1 MRKVHLSYYATIT
14 GSLAIAIGLVVVSYG
29 HIRKFAIEA
38 GAAEWEAAV
47 IAVTVDALVV
57 LSIAAIGHAR
67 SVGQTP
73 PAMAKVALIVGIV
86 ATTGANIHHGM
97 GHGWAG
103 IVVSLWVPVAAE
115 LAYQLAMSAVRVGP
129 SGGQKKPV
137 ICGHQVS
144 VATVME
150 RVHAR
155 PDICGGHVPVA
166 MLAVTLVA
174 VRRPAPRD
182 PRPVICTRVATV
194 AGLVATMPPRPR
206 PSMAICGGHVP
217 VATVVQ
223 PLADLRRVIC
233 SPVIPL
239 SEVAMPKCL
248 AICGGH
254 LIPVTEVA
262 MPLPLADLRPEI
274 CTTPVTV
281 AEVMA
286 RTAVATPTINREL
299 MVGRRSATKVAK
311 KSVATTGQVAAR
323 EETILEWIMSAAD
336 PDHRMATA
344 TGDDIAHLLAD
355 RGHGHVSARTARRT
369 LQNIREQMVTVTT

>member
-1 MRKVHLSYYATIT
+1 MRKLPFSYLATIT
-14 GSLAIAIGLVVVSYG
+14 GSLAIAVGLVVVSYG

-67 SVGQTP
+67 SVGQHP
-73 PAMAKVALIVGIV
+73 PAMAKVALIVGIL

-129 SGGQKKPV
+129 TGGQKQLA
-137 ICGHQVS
+137 ICGHQIS

-155 PDICGGHVPVA
+155 PAICGGHVPVA
-166 MLAVTLVA
+166 MLAVTLLA

-194 AGLVATMPPRPR
+194 TTLVATMPPRPR
-206 PSMAICGGHVP
+206 PDVDICGGHIP
-217 VATVVQ
+217 VATVVR

-239 SEVAMPKCL
+239 AEVAMPKRL

-254 LIPVTEVA
+254 LIPAMDVA
-262 MPLPLADLRPEI
+262 MPKPLADLRPVI
-274 CTTPVTV
+274 CTKPVTV

-286 RTAVATPTINREL
+286 RTAVAIPAP
-299 MVGRRSATKVAK
+299 VATKKVAK
-311 KSVATTGQVAAR
+311 PRVAKKAMATAEEVAAR
-323 EETILEWIMSAAD
+323 ENTILDWIMAAD
-336 PDHRMATA
+336 DPDARMATA
-344 TGDDIAHLLAD
+344 TGETVAALLAD
-355 RGHGHVSARTARRT
+355 RGHGHVSERTARRA
-369 LQNIREQMVTVTT
+369 LQHVRTQLADA

>member
-1 MRKVHLSYYATIT
+1 MRKLPFSYLATIT
-14 GSLAIAIGLVVVSYG
+14 GSLAIAVGLVVVSYG

-67 SVGQTP
+67 SVGQHP

-86 ATTGANIHHGM
+86 ATTGANIHHGLD
-97 GHGWAG
+97 HGWAG
-103 IVVSLWVPVAAE
+103 IVVSLWVPIAAE

-129 SGGQKKPV
+129 TGGQKQPV
-137 ICGHQVS
+137 ICGHVIP

-155 PDICGGHVPVA
+155 PNICGGHVPVA
-166 MLAVTLVA
+166 MLAVTLLA

-194 AGLVATMPPRPR
+194 TTLVATMPARPR
-206 PSMAICGGHVP
+206 PAVAICGGHLIP
-217 VATVVQ
+217 VATVVR

-233 SPVIPL
+233 SPVIPVA
-239 SEVAMPKCL
+239 EVAMPKRL
-248 AICGGH
+248 AICGGP
-254 LIPVTEVA
+254 LIPATSVA
-262 MPLPLADLRPEI
+262 MPKPLADLRPVI
-274 CTTPVTV
+274 CTKPVTV

-286 RTAVATPTINREL
+286 RTAVAIPAP
-299 MVGRRSATKVAK
+299 VATKKVAK
-311 KSVATTGQVAAR
+311 PRVAKKVTATSAAAR
-323 EETILEWIMSAAD
+323 EEVILEWITDPAA
-336 PDHRMATA
+336 PDDRAATA
-344 TGDDIAHLLAD
+344 TSEEVAALLAEA
-355 RGHGHVSARTARRT
+355 GHGHVSARTVRRD
-369 LQNIREQMVTVTT
+369 LQHVRTQLATATT

>member
-1 MRKVHLSYYATIT
+1 MRKLPLSYYATIT

-67 SVGQTP
+67 SVGQHP

-86 ATTGANIHHGM
+86 ATTGANIHHGLD
-97 GHGWAG
+97 HGWAG
-103 IVVSLWVPVAAE
+103 IVVSLWVPIAAE

-129 SGGQKKPV
+129 TGGQKKPA
-137 ICGHQVS
+137 ICGQVIP

-155 PDICGGHVPVA
+155 PAICGGQVPVA
-166 MLAVTLVA
+166 MLAVTLLA

-194 AGLVATMPPRPR
+194 TGLVATMPPRPR
-206 PSMAICGGHVP
+206 PAMAICGGHIP
-217 VATVVQ
+217 VAEVVR

-233 SPVIPL
+233 SPFIPL
-239 SEVAMPKCL
+239 SEVAMPKRL
-248 AICGGH
+248 AICGGP
-254 LIPVTEVA
+254 LIPATSVA
-262 MPLPLADLRPEI
+262 MPKPLADLRPVI
-274 CTTPVTV
+274 CTKPVTV

-286 RTAVATPTINREL
+286 RTAVAIPAP
-299 MVGRRSATKVAK
+299 VATKKVAK
-311 KSVATTGQVAAR
+311 RRVAKKAMATAEEVAAR
-323 EETILEWIMSAAD
+323 ENTILDWIMAAD
-336 PDHRMATA
+336 DPDARMATA
-344 TGDDIAHLLAD
+344 TGETVAALLAD
-355 RGHGHVSARTARRT
+355 RGHGHVSERTARRA
-369 LQNIREQMVTVTT
+369 LQHVRTQLATATT

>member
-1 MRKVHLSYYATIT
+1 MRKLPLSYYATIT

-67 SVGQTP
+67 SVGQHP

-86 ATTGANIHHGM
+86 ATTGANIHHGLD
-97 GHGWAG
+97 HGWAG
-103 IVVSLWVPVAAE
+103 IVVSLWVPIAAE

-129 SGGQKKPV
+129 TGGQKKPA
-137 ICGHQVS
+137 ICGQVIP

-166 MLAVTLVA
+166 MLAVTLLA

-194 AGLVATMPPRPR
+194 ASLVATMPPRPR
-206 PSMAICGGHVP
+206 PAVDICGGHIP
-217 VATVVQ
+217 VATVVR
-223 PLADLRRVIC
+223 PLADLRRDIC

-239 SEVAMPKCL
+239 AEVAMPKRL

-254 LIPVTEVA
+254 LIPAMDVA
-262 MPLPLADLRPEI
+262 MPKPLADLRPVI
-274 CTTPVTV
+274 CTAPVTV

-286 RTAVATPTINREL
+286 RTAVAIPAP
-299 MVGRRSATKVAK
+299 VATKKVAK
-311 KSVATTGQVAAR
+311 RRVAKKAMATAEEVAAR
-323 EETILEWIMSAAD
+323 EETILDWIMAAD
-336 PDHRMATA
+336 DPDARMATA
-344 TGDDIAHLLAD
+344 TGESVAALLAD
-355 RGHGHVSARTARRT
+355 RGHGQVSERTARRA
-369 LQNIREQMVTVTT
+369 LQHVRTQLATATT

>member
-129 SGGQKKPV
+129 AGGQKKPV

-155 PDICGGHVPVA
+155 PDICGGHVPAA

-194 AGLVATMPPRPR
+194 TTLVATMPPRPR
-206 PSMAICGGHVP
+206 PAMTICGGLVD
-217 VATVVQ
+217 VAMVVR
-223 PLADLRRVIC
+223 PLEDLR
-233 SPVIPL
+233 PD
-239 SEVAMPKCL
+239 
-248 AICGGH
+248 ICGGH

-262 MPLPLADLRPEI
+262 MPVDPRPVICGHLVAISDMAMPRPLADLRPEI
-274 CTTPVTV
+274 CTAPVTV

-286 RTAVATPTINREL
+286 RTAVAIPAP
-299 MVGRRSATKVAK
+299 VAKKKVAK
-311 KSVATTGQVAAR
+311 PRVATKAMATTEEVTAR
-323 EETILEWIMSAAD
+323 EDTILKWIMSADD
-336 PDHRMATA
+336 PDARMATA
-344 TGDDIAHLLAD
+344 TGETVAALLAD
-355 RGHGHVSARTARRT
+355 CGHGQVSARTARRV
-369 LQNIREQMVTVTT
+369 LQRVRGHLATTT